1 MTPGPAVPETMQVSL
16 PQYST
21 VYPSP
26 TLTSNL
32 WEARQ
37 QVTLY
42 VLISRRSMVVL
53 QTVKL
58 LAERQ
63 FHSITDG

>member
-1 MTPGPAVPETMQVSL
+1 MTPGPAVRETMQVSL

-32 WEARQ
+32 WEARHAAGDS
-37 QVTLY
+37 VCIDFKE
-42 VLISRRSMVVL
+42 VNGCPSNCEIV
-53 QTVKL
+53 
-58 LAERQ
+58 
-63 FHSITDG
+63 G